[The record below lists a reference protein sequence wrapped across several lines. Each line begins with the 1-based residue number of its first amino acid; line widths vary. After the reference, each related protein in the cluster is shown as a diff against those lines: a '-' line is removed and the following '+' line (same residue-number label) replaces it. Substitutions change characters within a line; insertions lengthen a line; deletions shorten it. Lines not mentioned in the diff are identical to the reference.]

1 MACFVHCTKEVRL
14 GAEAAIGAAGKVL
27 MKARLKSALSNKPLL
42 KYGLLTLG
50 GGLWI
55 YGLVEQLYSSAAIM
69 KYLLMSLLMV
79 VVAVI

>member
-1 MACFVHCTKEVRL
+1 
-14 GAEAAIGAAGKVL
+14 
-27 MKARLKSALSNKPLL
+27 MKARLMSALSGKPLL

-50 GGLWI
+50 SGLWI
-55 YGLVEQLYSSAAIM
+55 YGLVEQIYSSEAIL